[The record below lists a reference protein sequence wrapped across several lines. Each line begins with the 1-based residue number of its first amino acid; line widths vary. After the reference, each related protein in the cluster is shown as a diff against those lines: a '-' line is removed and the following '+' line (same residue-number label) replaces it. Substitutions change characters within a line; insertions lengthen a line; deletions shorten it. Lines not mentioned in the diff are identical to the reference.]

1 MEAMG
6 SKYNPKGQNASGRV
20 KAPNKMRDGFLS
32 VSDSPAKWHDKTQT
46 HGFKD
51 IYYHI
56 CEEGIAKITINRPE
70 VHNAFRPLTVQE
82 MRRAMTLATEDVAI
96 GVIIMCGEGP
106 NAFCSGG
113 DQSVRGDGG
122 YDDGLSGEEV
132 PRLSVLELQI
142 QMRRCPKP
150 VVAMIAGYA
159 VGGGHILHMVCDL
172 SIAADNALFGQT
184 GPMVGSFDAG
194 YGSSHMARI
203 VGQKKAREIW
213 FLCRLYDAK
222 DAEEMKLVNTVVPL
236 ARLENETLRWCRRIL
251 TMSPTALACL
261 KAAINADEDGAAGIM
276 ELAGQ
281 ATRLY
286 YLSQE
291 GKEGRNAFMER
302 RVPAFRSIP
311 SSRL

>member
-1 MEAMG
+1 MAD
-6 SKYNPKGQNASGRV
+6 PRSGRSKV
-20 KAPNKMRDGFLS
+20 PSKLRDGFLA
-32 VSDSPAKWHDKTQT
+32 VSDGPAQWVDRTQA
-46 HGFKD
+46 HHFRD
-51 IYYHI
+51 VRYHT
-56 CEEGIAKITINRPE
+56 CDEGIAKITINRPD

-82 MRRAMTLATEDVAI
+82 MRTAVMLAQEDVGV
-96 GVIIMCGEGP
+96 GVIILCGEGP

-122 YDDGLSGEEV
+122 YDDGLSGEAV
-132 PRLSVLELQI
+132 PRLSVLDLQV

-150 VVAMIAGYA
+150 IIAMIAGYA

-184 GPMVGSFDAG
+184 GPKVGSFDAG

-213 FLCRLYDAK
+213 FLCRLYDAQE
-222 DAEEMKLVNTVVPL
+222 ALEMKLVNTVVPL

-251 TMSPTALACL
+251 SLSPTALACL
-261 KAAINADEDGAAGIM
+261 KAAINADEDGQAGIM

-286 YLSQE
+286 YLSEE
-291 GKEGRNAFMER
+291 GKEGRNAFLQR
-302 RVPAFRSIP
+302 RPPAFRTIA

>member
-1 MEAMG
+1 MA
-6 SKYNPKGQNASGRV
+6 SDPRSGRQ
-20 KAPNKMRDGFLS
+20 KAPSKMRDGFLA
-32 VSDSPAKWHDKTQT
+32 VSDAPAAWEDQTQA
-46 HGFKD
+46 HKFRD
-51 IYYHI
+51 IRYHT
-56 CEEGIAKITINRPE
+56 CAEGIAKITINRPE

-82 MRRAMTLATEDVAI
+82 MRAAMTLAQEDVSI
-96 GVIIMCGEGP
+96 GVIILCGEGP

-122 YDDGLSGEEV
+122 YDDGLSGEAV
-132 PRLSVLELQI
+132 PRLSVLDLQV

-150 VVAMIAGYA
+150 IIAMIAGYA

-184 GPMVGSFDAG
+184 GPKVGSFDAG

-213 FLCRLYDAK
+213 FLCRLYDAQE
-222 DAEEMKLVNTVVPL
+222 AQEMKLVNTVVPL
-236 ARLENETLRWCRRIL
+236 QRLENETLRWSRRIL
-251 TMSPTALACL
+251 SLSPTALACL
-261 KAAINADEDGAAGIM
+261 KAAINADEDGQAGIM

-286 YLSQE
+286 YLSEE
-291 GKEGRNAFMER
+291 GKEGRNAFMQR
-302 RVPAFRSIP
+302 RPPAFRSIP
-311 SSRL
+311 SARL